1 MKFLPNGGHRKKMK
15 MVKSKALKKQSMA
28 RTKGDPTRP
37 LTMTKQFWSLKGK
50 SRKRKKKDMSR
61 TVKMQ

>member
-1 MKFLPNGGHRKKMK
+1 MK

>member
-1 MKFLPNGGHRKKMK
+1 LKEDEDGKKQ
-15 MVKSKALKKQSMA
+15 STKKQSMT